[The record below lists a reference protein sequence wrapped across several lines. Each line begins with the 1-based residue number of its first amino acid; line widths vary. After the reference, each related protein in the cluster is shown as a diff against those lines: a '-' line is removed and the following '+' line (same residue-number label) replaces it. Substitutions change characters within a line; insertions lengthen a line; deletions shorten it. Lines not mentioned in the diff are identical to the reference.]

1 MKSIWTLRGYFKP
14 LWKLIVAL
22 LLTGGIAGG
31 LNTWVFRNLE
41 KMLGPVFAALPGA
54 DAAARDAQMAVL
66 QHTAIIL
73 LATLATAAVADGAA
87 QFMGEMLGQRLLMRL
102 RNNLFAHL
110 QSMSLGFFENRRAGE
125 LMSRVTNDTAILQSS
140 IGVNLHQLIVAPAT
154 ALCLLSYMAWKSW
167 RLTILVLILIPMV
180 VGITAS
186 VSKRV
191 RRYSTRIQVQLADVT
206 AVMYEAFGAMR
217 VVKIFGMEP
226 LIVKRYAAQ
235 NWSVYRAVM
244 RWARMNSATMPPVGI
259 VVGMA
264 LCASLL
270 MGASEILTGR
280 LDSAGLFTFIVMM
293 QAAANQINRFSRTML
308 SLQQGEAAARRIL
321 DLLETKTE
329 LPDAPD
335 AITLDEAA
343 GHVVFD
349 NVTFAYDPER
359 PVLRGFSLE
368 IKPGEVVALAG
379 PSGSGKT
386 TVANLLAR
394 LYDVQGG
401 AVRIDGVD
409 VRQVTQASLRAHMGI
424 VPQETFLFGTSI
436 GENIGYGR
444 DGASQE
450 DIVRAAQAANADS
463 FIKELPEGYGTP
475 AGERGAKLSGGQK
488 QRVAIARAFLRD
500 PRILILDEATS
511 SLDRESEAAVHRAL
525 ATLLEGRTALIIA
538 HRLSTIRNAD
548 RIVVMDA
555 GRIIE
560 QGTHDELLAADGLYR
575 RLYESAE
582 QAETGQPL

>member
-1 MKSIWTLRGYFKP
+1 MKSLWTLRGYFKP
-14 LWKLIVAL
+14 LWKLIAAL
-22 LLTGGIAGG
+22 LITGGIAGG
-31 LNTWVFRNLE
+31 LNTWVFHGLE

-54 DAAARDAQMAVL
+54 DEAAKAAQMAIL
-66 QHTAIIL
+66 EHTAIIL
-73 LATLATAAVADGAA
+73 LATLAIAACADGGA
-87 QFMGEMLGQRLLMRL
+87 QYLGEMLGQRLLMRL
-102 RNNLFAHL
+102 RNDLFAHL
-110 QSMSLGFFENRRAGE
+110 QDMSLGFFENRRAGE
-125 LMSRVTNDTAILQSS
+125 LMSRVTNDTAILQGS

-154 ALCLLSYMAWKSW
+154 ALCLLGYMAYKSW
-167 RLTILVLILIPMV
+167 RLTILVFILIPMV

-191 RRYSTRIQVQLADVT
+191 RRYSTRIQMQMADVT

-217 VVKIFGMEP
+217 VVKIFGMER
-226 LIVKRYAAQ
+226 LIVKRYEGE
-235 NWSVYRAVM
+235 NWGVYRAVM
-244 RWARMNSATMPPVGI
+244 RWARMNSAVMPPVGI

-270 MGASEILTGR
+270 FGANEILVGR

-293 QAAANQINRFSRTML
+293 QAAANQINRFSRTVL

-321 DLLETKTE
+321 DLLEQQTE

-335 AITLDEAA
+335 ATTLDQAA

-349 NVTFAYDPER
+349 NVHFAYEPDR

-386 TVANLLAR
+386 TVANLVAR
-394 LYDVQGG
+394 LYDVQQG
-401 AVRIDGVD
+401 AVLVDGKD
-409 VRQVTQASLRAHMGI
+409 VRQVTQESLRAHMGI
-424 VPQETFLFGTSI
+424 VPQETFLFGASI

-444 DGASQE
+444 AGASQD
-450 DIVRAAQAANADS
+450 DIAAAAQAANADS
-463 FIKELPEGYGTP
+463 FIQALPDGYATP

-488 QRVAIARAFLRD
+488 QRIAIARAFLRD

-548 RIVVMDA
+548 RIVVMDS

-582 QAETGQPL
+582 QAESGQPL

>member
-1 MKSIWTLRGYFKP
+1 MKSLWTLRGYFKP
-14 LWKLIVAL
+14 LWKLIAAL
-22 LLTGGIAGG
+22 LITGGIAGG
-31 LNTWVFRNLE
+31 LNTWVFHGLE

-54 DAAARDAQMAVL
+54 DEAAKAAQMAIL
-66 QHTAIIL
+66 EHTAVIL
-73 LATLATAAVADGAA
+73 LATLAIAACADGGA
-87 QFMGEMLGQRLLMRL
+87 QYLGEMLGQRLLMRL
-102 RNNLFAHL
+102 RNDLFAHL
-110 QSMSLGFFENRRAGE
+110 QDMSLGFFENRRAGE
-125 LMSRVTNDTAILQSS
+125 LMSRVTNDTAILQGS

-154 ALCLLSYMAWKSW
+154 ALCLLGYMAYKSW
-167 RLTILVLILIPMV
+167 RLTILVFILIPMV

-191 RRYSTRIQVQLADVT
+191 RRYSTRIQMQMADVT

-217 VVKIFGMEP
+217 VVKIFGMER
-226 LIVKRYAAQ
+226 LIVKRYEGE
-235 NWSVYRAVM
+235 NWGVYRAVM
-244 RWARMNSATMPPVGI
+244 RWARMNSAVMPPVGI

-270 MGASEILTGR
+270 FGANEILVGR

-293 QAAANQINRFSRTML
+293 QAAANQINRFSRTVL

-321 DLLETKTE
+321 DLLEQQTE

-335 AITLDEAA
+335 ATTLDQAA

-349 NVTFAYDPER
+349 NVHFAYEPDR

-386 TVANLLAR
+386 TVANLVAR
-394 LYDVQGG
+394 LYDVQQG
-401 AVRIDGVD
+401 AVLVDGKD
-409 VRQVTQASLRAHMGI
+409 VRQVTQESLRAHMGI
-424 VPQETFLFGTSI
+424 VPQETFLFGASI

-444 DGASQE
+444 AGASQD
-450 DIVRAAQAANADS
+450 DIAAAAQAANADS
-463 FIKELPEGYGTP
+463 FIQALPDGYATP

-488 QRVAIARAFLRD
+488 QRIAIARAFLRD

-548 RIVVMDA
+548 RIVVMDS

-582 QAETGQPL
+582 QAESGQPL